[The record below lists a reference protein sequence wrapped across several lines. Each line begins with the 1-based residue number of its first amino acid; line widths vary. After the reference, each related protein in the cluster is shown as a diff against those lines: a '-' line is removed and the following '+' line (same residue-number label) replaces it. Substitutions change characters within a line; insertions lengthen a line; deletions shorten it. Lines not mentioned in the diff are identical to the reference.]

1 MLLATSLSPIAS
13 SAATND
19 IQFDPPPLVS
29 LTPSSPFSQ
38 EDIHSIR
45 QSHTCPTVCRNGVK
59 IGINTNTFVDAK
71 LFYVGL
77 PHLLTN
83 T

>member
-19 IQFDPPPLVS
+19 IHFDPPPLVS

-45 QSHTCPTVCRNGVK
+45 QFHTCPLQFTS
-59 IGINTNTFVDAK
+59 IAFS
-71 LFYVGL
+71 VGWYN
-77 PHLLTN
+77 PKYRPNCFQLLA
-83 T
+83 

>member
-1 MLLATSLSPIAS
+1 MFLAIFLAPIAS

-38 EDIHSIR
+38 EDMHSIR
-45 QSHTCPTVCRNGVK
+45 HFFDFP
-59 IGINTNTFVDAK
+59 
-71 LFYVGL
+71 
-77 PHLLTN
+77 LLSSSIAFSVRSYN
-83 T
+83 PKYRPK

>member
-1 MLLATSLSPIAS
+1 MFLATFLSFSPIAS

-45 QSHTCPTVCRNGVK
+45 HFFNFPLHSSSIAFSVRSYNPKYRPN
-59 IGINTNTFVDAK
+59 
-71 LFYVGL
+71 
-77 PHLLTN
+77 
-83 T
+83 